1 MGMAGVARFLEDGGL
16 GQISLRPQDL
26 FLQLA
31 DIYVDC

>member
-1 MGMAGVARFLEDGGL
+1 MVIAGVARFLEDGGL
-16 GQISLRPQDL
+16 GQISLRLQDL

>member
-1 MGMAGVARFLEDGGL
+1 MGMAGVARFLENGGL
-16 GQISLRPQDL
+16 GLRSQDL